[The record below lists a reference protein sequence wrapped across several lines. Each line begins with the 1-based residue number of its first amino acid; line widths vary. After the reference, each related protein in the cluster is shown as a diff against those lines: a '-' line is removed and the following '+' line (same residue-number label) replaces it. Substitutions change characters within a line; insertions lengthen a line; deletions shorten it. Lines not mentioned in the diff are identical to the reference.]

1 MLIGHGIPEN
11 RSLLCAWHERQ
22 LSNDLQWLERNLPDL
37 TEYRINRAYGHK
49 NGGGGN
55 AGTAP
60 APVRETLHD
69 LLYADDDHGYPG
81 LQGTLYEWVRSL
93 KLNLRESAPLA
104 DMVYRIAN
112 HPKLDEHPSTP
123 VYAEPVHGLVRKLR
137 RFLTDDDGKPCC
149 TGHAPPTGAWASS
162 PAMRTRRRRNAR
174 NAVSV
179 CRSPLSGRNG

>member
-1 MLIGHGIPEN
+1 MSFSTENTRLCCYDGCWREIVTDAPSMLIGHGIPEN

-69 LLYADDDHGYPG
+69 LLYADDDH
-81 LQGTLYEWVRSL
+81 TLRVGAQPE
-93 KLNLRESAPLA
+93 
-104 DMVYRIAN
+104 
-112 HPKLDEHPSTP
+112 T
-123 VYAEPVHGLVRKLR
+123 EP
-137 RFLTDDDGKPCC
+137 
-149 TGHAPPTGAWASS
+149 A
-162 PAMRTRRRRNAR
+162 
-174 NAVSV
+174 
-179 CRSPLSGRNG
+179 